1 MIVCTKRNAKIITE
15 QLRQLKL
22 LRTTK
27 QYTVW
32 QKIKPTMLEKI
43 RFRQTKDKI
52 EELTLISILIP
63 PERID
68 AHAEKIKTYG
78 SLSNMHS

>member
-1 MIVCTKRNAKIITE
+1 MIE
-15 QLRQLKL
+15 KL
-22 LRTTK
+22 
-27 QYTVW
+27 
-32 QKIKPTMLEKI
+32 
-43 RFRQTKDKI
+43 FFHQTKDKI

-68 AHAEKIKTYG
+68 AHAEKIKTFG